1 MRVCFLGLDLL
12 PALAREYAH
21 LGIGGAQL
29 QMSLIAKALVRHGH
43 AVSMVVA
50 DYGQPD
56 GTRWHG
62 VQTFK
67 TCRLTDGLPV
77 LRFVHPR
84 WTSIWSA
91 LRRADA
97 DVYFTSCAGMHVGLL
112 AMFCRAHSRGLV
124 FRLAHDGDANPKKVL
139 IDYRRDKWLY
149 SYGLQRAH
157 AVLCQNQQQ
166 RSDLMQNF
174 GIEATPIRSLSDE
187 PERALPFERRD
198 ISVLWVNNIREMKRP
213 DLAVDL
219 GARLPAVPI
228 HIVGGELPQHR
239 DSYRALVEAA
249 KAQPNVH
256 LHGRVPYHAVGAL
269 YDRARVF
276 VNTSDA
282 EGFPNSFLMA
292 WRRGVPV
299 VSFLDPD
306 GLIETHGL
314 GCKVSTS
321 EEMAEAVSQLLADDV
336 EWQALSARCRV
347 YMDQH
352 FSGEAL
358 LTPYLAA
365 IQEAA
370 SRAGRAT

>member
-29 QMSLIAKALVRHGH
+29 QMSLIAKAFVRRGH

-56 GTRWHG
+56 GARWHG

-67 TCRLTDGLPV
+67 TCRLSAGLPM
-77 LRFVHPR
+77 LRFFHPR

-112 AMFCRAHSRGLV
+112 AMFCRAQRRGFV
-124 FRLAHDGDANPKKVL
+124 FRLAHDGDADPKKVL
-139 IDYRRDKWLY
+139 IAYRRDKWLY
-149 SYGLQRAH
+149 AYGLQRAQ

-166 RSDLMQNF
+166 RSDLRLHY
-174 GIEATPIRSLSDE
+174 GIEAAPIRSLSDE
-187 PERALPFERRD
+187 PEEVLPLQQRD
-198 ISVLWVNNIREMKRP
+198 IPVLWVNNIREIKRP

-219 GARLPAVPI
+219 GTRLPEVAV
-228 HIVGGELPQHR
+228 HVVGGELPQHR
-239 DSYRALVEAA
+239 DSYRALLQAA
-249 KAQPNVH
+249 QAQPNVH
-256 LHGRVPYHAVGAL
+256 LHGRVPYHDVGAL

-276 VNTSDA
+276 VNTSDT

-306 GLIETHGL
+306 RLIEQHGL
-314 GCKVSTS
+314 GRKVSS
-321 EEMAEAVSQLLADDV
+321 PAEMAAAVAHLLSDDAA
-336 EWQALSARCRV
+336 WQRLSERCRA

-352 FSGEAL
+352 FAEEAL
-358 LTPYLAA
+358 LSPYLTA
-365 IQEAA
+365 IQQAA
-370 SRAGRAT
+370 SCAGRAA

>member
-29 QMSLIAKALVRHGH
+29 QMSLIAKALVERGH
-43 AVSMVVA
+43 AVSMVVS

-56 GTRWHG
+56 GAQWHG
-62 VQTFK
+62 VKTFK
-67 TCRLTDGLPV
+67 TCRLTDGVPV

-112 AMFCRAHSRGLV
+112 AMFCRAHQRGFV
-124 FRLAHDGDANPKKVL
+124 FRLAHDSDADPNRFL
-139 IDYRRDKWLY
+139 IKYRRDKWLY
-149 SYGLQRAH
+149 AYGLQRAH
-157 AVLCQNQQQ
+157 TVLCQNEQQ
-166 RSDLMQNF
+166 RSDLLRNY
-174 GIEATPIRSLSDE
+174 GIEAVPIRSLSDK
-187 PERALPFERRD
+187 PEQVLPLSKRD
-198 ISVLWVNNIREMKRP
+198 IAVLWVNNIRELKRP
-213 DLAVDL
+213 DLALDL
-219 GARLPAVPI
+219 AARLPEVAV
-228 HIVGGELPQHR
+228 HVVGGELPQHR
-239 DSYRALVEAA
+239 ESYRAFVQAA
-249 KAQPNVH
+249 QTQPNVH
-256 LHGRVPYHAVGAL
+256 LHGRVPYHDVGRL

-276 VNTSDA
+276 VNTSDS

-299 VSFLDPD
+299 VSFVDPD
-306 GLIETHGL
+306 GLIAQRGL
-314 GCKVSTS
+314 GCKVSS
-321 EEMAEAVSQLLADDV
+321 LAEMATAVARLLSDAAV
-336 EWQALSARCRV
+336 WQRVSARCTA

-352 FSGEAL
+352 FSEEAL

-365 IQEAA
+365 IQQA
-370 SRAGRAT
+370 SSYVGRTG